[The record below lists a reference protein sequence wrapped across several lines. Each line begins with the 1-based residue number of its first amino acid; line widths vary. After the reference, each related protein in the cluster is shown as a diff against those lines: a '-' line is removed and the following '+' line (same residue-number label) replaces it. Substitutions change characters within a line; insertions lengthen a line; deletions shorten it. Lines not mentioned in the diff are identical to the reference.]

1 MSRLLPA
8 AAVAFAA
15 AAVLIWHLTQP
26 ARPPI
31 APSPRTPSRP
41 RSVVES
47 RPSAE
52 AVATRFL
59 TGLTLRVIRDDR
71 RRDAEI
77 TRYADARHAAALRRQ
92 YRAEAERLQG
102 RLGPGRTVMWAALL
116 AHRSQRISRDRV
128 AVDVWAVSVG
138 GAGRTPVAV
147 GWVLVRVNLLRQP
160 SGWRVTTV
168 EQRPAPDLAVTA
180 ARLASTTAGFRG
192 YRVAP

>member
-1 MSRLLPA
+1 MSRLVPG

-26 ARPPI
+26 ARLPI
-31 APSPRTPSRP
+31 PPSPRPPSSA
-41 RSVVES
+41 RSVVEP

-102 RLGPGRTVMWAALL
+102 RLGPGRTVMWTALI
-116 AHRSQRISRDRV
+116 AHRTKRLSPTRV
-128 AVDVWAVSVG
+128 AV
-138 GAGRTPVAV
+138 
-147 GWVLVRVNLLRQP
+147 
-160 SGWRVTTV
+160 
-168 EQRPAPDLAVTA
+168 
-180 ARLASTTAGFRG
+180 
-192 YRVAP
+192 